1 MKNPLKIKRRRL
13 IQRKRRIRAKIFG
26 EASKPR
32 LSVFRS
38 TKHIWVQII
47 DDTHGQTLVAA
58 SSRELKSKSKKTKRE
73 VAFLV
78 GELIAK
84 RSQEKGIEAVVFDRG
99 GKKYHGRVAQVAEG
113 ARKGGLKF

>member
-1 MKNPLKIKRRRL
+1 MIQRRR
-13 IQRKRRIRAKIFG
+13 RVRAKIFG

-38 TKHIWVQII
+38 ARHIWVQVI
-47 DDTHGQTLVAA
+47 DDTRGQTLAAA

-73 VAFLV
+73 EAFLV

-84 RSQEKGIEAVVFDRG
+84 RSRENGIETVVFDRG
-99 GKKYHGRVAQVAEG
+99 GKKYHGRVAQIAEG